1 MSKDCFFPARFFR
14 VSPMDKKLFLLDGM
28 ALVYRAHF
36 AFMRSP
42 VFNSKGQNTSAIY
55 GFMNTLLDLLGNYEA
70 SHIAIAFDTRE
81 PTENHKLYSEY
92 KAQREAM
99 PEDIAFALPH
109 IERFAAAFNI
119 PVLKYPGYEAD
130 DVIGTYAGMAA
141 KEGYTVYMVTPD
153 KDFAQLVEEKVYM
166 LKPGRAGNEH
176 EVIDV
181 AAVKEKWLVQECSQ
195 VADIL
200 GLWGDASDNI
210 PGVPGYGEK
219 TAKKLIAEYGTMENL
234 IAHAD
239 DLKGKQKER
248 LVDNAEQGLLSKQLA
263 TINRAVPVTEPLDSF
278 AVDKPNEADLKTLF
292 VEFEF
297 NSLGKRLFGNDFSA
311 GHGFGAGSDQGD
323 LFDVAAPKG
332 AKGAE
337 PVAPSAGAALAT
349 YDAGKVKYHLVDS
362 EKDRADL
369 IKKLAKS
376 KSWCFDLETDSLD
389 VSSTN
394 LVGLAFAMEAGEA
407 YYVSVTEADEEAI
420 LESFRPLFS
429 NKGIEKIGHNLKFDI
444 SVLKWKGLEV
454 AGKLWDTMIA
464 HFLIQP
470 EQRHNMDRLAEQYL
484 GYTPISITTLIG
496 EKKKDQ
502 ISMREVPVAD
512 VTPYACE
519 DADITWQLKELLEP
533 MLKDSGQEKVFYEIE
548 MPLVNVL
555 ISMEYEGINLDVPAL
570 DAFGLKLGKT
580 IDELKASVFE
590 AAGVEFNLN
599 SPKQLGEVLF
609 DKLQLVE
616 KPKKTKT
623 GQYATNEQVLSGL
636 APLHPIVATILE
648 YREAA
653 KLKSTYVD
661 ALPEVVN
668 PKTGRIHTSYMQTG
682 ALTGR
687 LASNNPNLQ
696 NIPIRSPLG
705 QEVRRT
711 FIPRD
716 DQHILMAADYSQ
728 IELRV
733 MAEMSGDPG
742 MREAFAKGH
751 DIHAATAAKIF
762 DIDLAEVTS
771 DMRRKAKMVNFGII
785 FGISAFGLSQRLGI
799 ARKEASEIIDQY
811 FEKYPQ
817 VKAFMDSTIASCQKH
832 GYVETMTGRRRYLRD
847 INSNNGTIKSAAER
861 TAINS
866 PIQGTAADMI
876 KMAMKGVQVA
886 IEKAG
891 LKSRM
896 LLQVHD
902 ELVFDAHRDEL
913 DELKALVTQE
923 MEATLKMDVPILVEV
938 GTGTNWLEA
947 H

>member
-1 MSKDCFFPARFFR
+1 
-14 VSPMDKKLFLLDGM
+14 MDKKLFLLDGM

-55 GFMNTLLDLLGNYEA
+55 GFLNTLLDLLGNYEA

-81 PTENHKLYSEY
+81 PTENHKLYPEY
-92 KAQREAM
+92 KAQRESM

-141 KEGYTVYMVTPD
+141 KEGYEVYMVTPD
-153 KDFAQLVEEKVYM
+153 KDFAQLVDDKVFM
-166 LKPGRAGNEH
+166 LKPGRAGNDP

-181 AAVKEKWLVQECSQ
+181 EAVKEKWLVQECAQ

-210 PGVPGYGEK
+210 PGIPGYGEK

-248 LVDNAEQGLLSKQLA
+248 LVENAEQGLLSKQLA
-263 TINRAVPVTEPLDSF
+263 TINRAVPVTQALDSF
-278 AVDKPNEADLKTLF
+278 SVDQRNDDEIKALF

-297 NSLGKRLFGNDFSA
+297 NSLGKRLFGNAFSA
-311 GHGFGAGSDQGD
+311 GRGHESLQGD
-323 LFDVAAPKG
+323 LFDQPAGDTATP
-332 AKGAE
+332 
-337 PVAPSAGAALAT
+337 GAALKT
-349 YDAGKVKYHLVDS
+349 YNEKLVSYSLVDDAEGRS
-362 EKDRADL
+362 AL
-369 IKKLAKS
+369 IKKLAKA
-376 KSWCFDLETDSLD
+376 KSWCFDLETDSLE
-389 VSSTN
+389 VSTTG
-394 LVGLAFAMEAGEA
+394 LVGLAFSMTAGEA
-407 YYVSVTEADEEAI
+407 YYVSVSEENEQAI
-420 LESFRPLFS
+420 LAEFEALFLNDS
-429 NKGIEKIGHNLKFDI
+429 IEKIGHNLKFDI
-444 SVLKWKGLEV
+444 SVLKWKGIEV
-454 AGKLWDTMIA
+454 KGKLWDTMIA

-470 EQRHNMDRLAEQYL
+470 EQRHTMDRLAEQYL
-484 GYTPISITTLIG
+484 GYSPISITTLIG

-502 ISMREVPVAD
+502 ISMREVPVAE
-512 VTPYACE
+512 VSPYACE
-519 DADITWQLKELLEP
+519 DADITLQLKALLEP

-548 MPLVNVL
+548 MPLVSVL
-555 ISMEYEGINLDVPAL
+555 IEMEHEGINLDVPAL
-570 DAFGLKLGKT
+570 DAFGLKLEKT
-580 IDELKASVFE
+580 IEELKASVFE
-590 AAGVEFNLN
+590 AADTEFNLN

-609 DKLQLVE
+609 DKMQLVE

-623 GQYATNEQVLSGL
+623 GQYATNEQVLAGL

-648 YREAA
+648 YREAS

-661 ALPEVVN
+661 ALPAAVN
-668 PKTGRIHTSYMQTG
+668 KETGRIHTSYTQTG

-705 QEVRRT
+705 QEIRRT

-716 DQHILMAADYSQ
+716 EEYVLMAADYSQ

-733 MAEMSGDPG
+733 MAEMSEDPG
-742 MREAFAKGH
+742 MREAFAQGH
-751 DIHAATAAKIF
+751 DIHAATAAKIY
-762 DIDLAEVTS
+762 DVDLAEVTS

-799 ARKEASEIIDQY
+799 ARKEAAEIIDQY
-811 FEKYPQ
+811 FEKYPK
-817 VKAFMDSTIASCQKH
+817 VKAFMDGTVESCQKK

-847 INSNNGTIKSAAER
+847 INSNNKTIKSAAER

-876 KMAMKGVQVA
+876 KMAMTGVQTA
-886 IEKAG
+886 LDQAG

-913 DELKALVTQE
+913 DELKALVTKE
-923 MEATLKMDVPILVEV
+923 MEATLKMEVPILVEI
-938 GTGTNWLEA
+938 GLGSNWLEA